1 MNQCIKLFINLLLGR
16 GKDVR
21 EINVKDAYETI
32 GSNRAAALLGFHSF
46 TGCDFTAKFNGKSKK
61 SAWKVFFNSDCETL
75 YALRGLA
82 DTTIKI
88 DEIVTGLETFV
99 LNLYCKQRPN
109 SVENLSS
116 LRWYLFSKHQYN
128 SDKLPPISSA
138 LNTKILRSHFVST
151 LWSQSHCSQMQRLD
165 PTTHGWKRLIDESLQ
180 PITTDLP
187 PAPEAIVEMSLCK
200 CNGSCDT
207 KRCACMKA
215 GLVCTEMCFCQNCEN
230 VEHESEDENDDSD
243 DDNEIDSDD
252 NYIDSYD
259 SDDD

>member
-1 MNQCIKLFINLLLGR
+1 MLEKSMLKMHTRLLDLTEQLHSLVFTLLLGAISQLNSMGNQR
-16 GKDVR
+16 NLHGKYSLIVIVR
-21 EINVKDAYETI
+21 HYI
-32 GSNRAAALLGFHSF
+32 
-46 TGCDFTAKFNGKSKK
+46 
-61 SAWKVFFNSDCETL
+61 
-75 YALRGLA
+75 YAIRGLA

-116 LRWYLFSKHQYN
+116 LRWYLFSKHQFN
-128 SDKLPPISSA
+128 SDKLPPTSSA

-151 LWSQSHCSQMQRLD
+151 LWSQSHCSQIQLLD

-200 CNGSCDT
+200 CKRSCDT
-207 KRCACMKA
+207 KC
-215 GLVCTEMCFCQNCEN
+215 L
-230 VEHESEDENDDSD
+230 HESWIGMHRNVFLPEL
-243 DDNEIDSDD
+243 
-252 NYIDSYD
+252 
-259 SDDD
+259 